1 MEKILTV
8 LFFQIPLG
16 IFSVDVSLKWFSFK
30 GLLIFFSALSK
41 DKALERVF
49 DITKEDHLNID
60 LAEAVGVTHLAVSY
74 PQVSIKLNIYK
85 IFNKHMI
92 EGYQLHVD

>member
-1 MEKILTV
+1 M
-8 LFFQIPLG
+8 
-16 IFSVDVSLKWFSFK
+16 
-30 GLLIFFSALSK
+30 
-41 DKALERVF
+41 ERVF